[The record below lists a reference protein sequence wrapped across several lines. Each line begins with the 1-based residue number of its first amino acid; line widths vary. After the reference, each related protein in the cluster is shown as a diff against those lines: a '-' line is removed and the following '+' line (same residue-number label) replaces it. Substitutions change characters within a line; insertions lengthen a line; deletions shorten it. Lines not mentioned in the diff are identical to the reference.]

1 MTVHYLEKIKMP
13 NNQAVLDEMVDAF
26 VDMIY
31 ETEARVGNI
40 HVTIKK
46 RAF

>member
-1 MTVHYLEKIKMP
+1 MTVYYLEKIKLP

-26 VDMIY
+26 VDTIS
-31 ETEARVGNI
+31 ETESRVGNI